1 MVMSLNIIVCI
12 KQIIDPEIPAS
23 QFKIDPVTKRQI
35 QGSHSLV
42 ISPYDGNGLEVAI
55 QLKEKHGGKVTAI
68 SVGGAAA
75 ATALKSA
82 LSMGADEAILISDP
96 AIERSDQQGIA
107 HAIAK
112 AIQKAGA
119 YDLVL
124 TGCESGDWA
133 DRAVPPFIA
142 EELQIGC
149 VGFVSRI
156 EAKDGQVVMRRI
168 TEEGYELI
176 EATTPVLASITSDE
190 TNTPRYPKLKD
201 IMAAGK
207 RTIPTWKAADLGL
220 DPETVG
226 AAAAR
231 VAITDVY
238 VPVKESKCE
247 MIEGDTPAEQ
257 ATKLAARLR
266 ELKLI

>member
-1 MVMSLNIIVCI
+1 MPLNIIVCI

-23 QFKIDPVTKRQI
+23 QFKIDPGTKRQV

-42 ISPYDGNGLEVAI
+42 ISPYDQNALEVAI
-55 QLKEKHGGKVTAI
+55 QLKEKQGGKVTAI
-68 SVGGAAA
+68 SVGAATA

-82 LSMGADEAILISDP
+82 LSMGADEAILLDDSGFVT
-96 AIERSDQQGIA
+96 SDQQGIA
-107 HAIAK
+107 HVLAK
-112 AIQKAGA
+112 AIRKSGVC
-119 YDLVL
+119 DLIL

-133 DRAVPPFIA
+133 DRAVPAMIA
-142 EELQIGC
+142 EELGIGC

-156 EAKDGQVVMRRI
+156 EVKEGQVIARRI
-168 TEEGYELI
+168 VEDGYELI
-176 EATTPVLASITSDE
+176 EAKPPVLASITSDE

-207 RTIPTWKAADLGL
+207 KPIPAWKAADLGV
-220 DPETVG
+220 DAERVG

-231 VAITDVY
+231 TLITDVY
-238 VPVKESKCE
+238 LPLKESKCE
-247 MIEGDTPAEQ
+247 MIDGDTPEEK

>member
-1 MVMSLNIIVCI
+1 MPLHIVVCI
-12 KQIIDPEIPAS
+12 KQIIDPEIPVS
-23 QFKIDPVTKRQI
+23 QFKIDPSAKRQV

-42 ISPYDGNGLEVAI
+42 ISPYDGNALEVGI

-68 SVGGAAA
+68 SAGATAA
-75 ATALKSA
+75 ATALRSA
-82 LSMGADEAILISDP
+82 LSMGADEAILLSDP
-96 AIERSDQQGIA
+96 TIERSDQHGIA
-107 HAIAK
+107 HALAK
-112 AIQKAGA
+112 AIHKVGG
-119 YDLVL
+119 YDLIL

-133 DRAVPPFIA
+133 DRAVPPFMA

-156 EAKDGQVVMRRI
+156 EAKNGQVVMRRI
-168 TEEGYELI
+168 VEDGYELI
-176 EATTPVLASITSDE
+176 EAKTPVLASITSDE

-207 RTIPTWKAADLGL
+207 KTIPTWKAADLGL
-220 DPETVG
+220 DPERVG
-226 AAAAR
+226 AAAVR
-231 VAITDVY
+231 VAITDVH
-238 VPVKESKCE
+238 VPIKESKCE

-257 ATKLAARLR
+257 AAKLAARLR